1 VIKKDGEKMLGRCK
15 ATKSPDMRNHH
26 LYFDTCLNWR
36 RSQSRSNLLLQN
48 GHEVSV
54 AECAVLLFLAAE
66 QLRQCR
72 SSGFF
77 FSTTLKAPVRAPNQ
91 LPWLEHR
98 KGEGRPGTLKLASKG
113 PSPCNPNLNP

>member
-1 VIKKDGEKMLGRCK
+1 VNTVEYTRLQNDQVVVPDQEAMSAAAIEMDGEKMLGRCK

-26 LYFDTCLNWR
+26 LYFDTRLNWR

-77 FSTTLKAPVRAPNQ
+77 FSRVAEFA
-91 LPWLEHR
+91 WD
-98 KGEGRPGTLKLASKG
+98 ASE
-113 PSPCNPNLNP
+113 